1 MSIPVAASLF
11 FGGLIVTVSASIVLA
26 RELDRIGERLGFSEA
41 LLGIV
46 TALGA
51 DAPEISSAIAA
62 IASGHHDTGV
72 GVVIGS
78 NVFNIAALLGLSAVI
93 AGPLR
98 IHRHGLMLVGGVA

>member
-11 FGGLIVTVSASIVLA
+11 FGGLIVTVASSIVLA

-51 DAPEISSAIAA
+51 DAPEIASAVAA
-62 IASGHHDTGV
+62 VVAGHEGTRGGV
-72 GVVIGS
+72 GVGS
-78 NVFNIAALLGLSAVI
+78 DGFHPPAVVGG
-93 AGPLR
+93 AGPVPGPGR
-98 IHRHGLMLVGGVA
+98 VPRGRVFP